1 MICLDVQGPYKVLFN
16 KKVVY
21 RTRRRNVL
29 KLDFRKCPVQ
39 KKVFLEKVNFL
50 LIFCTQRVVDFYLNG
65 KRHDSWVESLLI
77 PLINSKYN
85 HIENTPN
92 MLQLRYCK

>member
-1 MICLDVQGPYKVLFN
+1 MNNYNVMICLDDQGPYKVLFN

-39 KKVFLEKVNFL
+39 KKSFSRKSELFIDFLYPKSRRL
-50 LIFCTQRVVDFYLNG
+50 L
-65 KRHDSWVESLLI
+65 S
-77 PLINSKYN
+77 
-85 HIENTPN
+85 
-92 MLQLRYCK
+92 

>member
-1 MICLDVQGPYKVLFN
+1 MICLDDQGPYKVLFN

-39 KKVFLEKVNFL
+39 KKSFSRKSELF
-50 LIFCTQRVVDFYLNG
+50 IDFFCTQRVVL
-65 KRHDSWVESLLI
+65 S
-77 PLINSKYN
+77 
-85 HIENTPN
+85 
-92 MLQLRYCK
+92 